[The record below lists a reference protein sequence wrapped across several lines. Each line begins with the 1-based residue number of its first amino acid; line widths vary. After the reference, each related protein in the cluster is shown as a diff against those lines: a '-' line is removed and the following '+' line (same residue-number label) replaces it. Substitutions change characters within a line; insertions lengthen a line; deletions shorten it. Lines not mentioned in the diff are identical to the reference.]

1 MLSMDNLI
9 EPTTTKTLINGV
21 YKYFIE
27 KKLYT
32 FLDKN
37 LPRVK
42 HVMKNYIKVEKARVT
57 K

>member
-37 LPRVK
+37 LLSVK
-42 HVMKNYIKVEKARVT
+42 HVMENYIKVEKARVT